1 MRRRRYLSKINLD
14 RQQIDNNQYVD
25 EKAKDIITYW
35 SLLILLKL
43 NGHREF
49 VDKSGDISGE
59 DLAYFLNL
67 ERFTVDSSEYER
79 QEVIDV
85 LRNQL
90 GSLEKKRSFSTPK
103 ILEKNLS
110 RIQEMLQL
118 NSVEMDLLTFTIYI
132 HYYNVLDVAGD
143 TLGREL
149 TTDKVEQVLAVLL
162 SSQKSEIKA
171 ALSPK
176 AKLVRSGLV
185 TFWREGTHTLQGK
198 LEILSG
204 TFIDKMMT
212 FDGEIDEM
220 IKDAVRKCAP
230 TMLDLDDF
238 KHIENELSL
247 LVPYLRQAFSTKQE
261 GVNILLYGPPGT
273 GKTELSKVLAEK
285 LGLMSYEISYADEN
299 DEAIEGAKRLKA
311 FKVAQSFFAQ
321 KELLLMF
328 DEIEDVFSNDADF
341 SFFGPSRQKN
351 KGWINRMLETNAIP
365 TIWITNDVRAIDKAV
380 VRRFDMSIE
389 VPIPPKAKRQEIIEN
404 YSEGLLSQEAIKKIA
419 KDAHIAPAL
428 ISRAAK
434 VVGSVREE
442 TTDTS
447 KAFEQVI
454 NSTLKAQGHREITA
468 QSDELVLPASY
479 DLSLINTTADLQKI
493 VEGIRDIPSARL
505 CFYGVPGTGKSAF
518 GKYLAEELERPFML
532 KKGSDLISMWVGGT
546 EKNIAAAFKEAKEE
560 GAVLVFDEVDSFL
573 QDRRSAKQSWEVTQV
588 NEMLVQME
596 NYEGIFIAT
605 TNLMDGLD
613 QASLRRF
620 DLKLEFNYLKRDQSL
635 KLFLDE
641 AKGLKIRK
649 PSPKIQA
656 QLSAL
661 RNLAPGDFAAVKRQ
675 HRFNPIT
682 NALDFVERLREE
694 CSVKEDTNS
703 HKMGFVV

>member
-1 MRRRRYLSKINLD
+1 MRRRRHLSKINLD
-14 RQQIDNNQYVD
+14 RQQIDDNQYVD
-25 EKAKDIITYW
+25 AKAKDIISYW

-49 VDKSGDISGE
+49 ISKQGDMSGV
-59 DLAYFLNL
+59 DLAYFLKL
-67 ERFTVDSSEYER
+67 ERFDVDSSLFER
-79 QEVIDV
+79 KEIIETLKQ
-85 LRNQL
+85 QL
-90 GSLEKKRSFSTPK
+90 HILEKRVNFTTPT

-110 RIQEMLQL
+110 KIQNMLQL
-118 NSVEMDLLTFTIYI
+118 NGLEMDILTFTIYI
-132 HYYNVLDVAGD
+132 HYYNVFDVAGD

-149 TTDKVEQVLAVLL
+149 TTDKVEQVLALLL
-162 SSQKSEIKA
+162 SCQKSEIKV

-176 AKLVRSGLV
+176 SKLVRSGLV
-185 TFWREGTHTLQGK
+185 TFWRAGTHTLQGK
-198 LEILSG
+198 LEVLSDE
-204 TFIDKMMT
+204 FIDKMMT
-212 FDGEIDEM
+212 FDGDIEEM
-220 IKDAVRKCAP
+220 IKDVVRKCTP
-230 TMLDLDDF
+230 TTLDIGDF
-238 KHIENELSL
+238 KHIESELSL
-247 LVPYLRQAFSTKQE
+247 LLPYLKQALVSKQE
-261 GVNILLYGPPGT
+261 GVNILLFGPPGT
-273 GKTELSKVLAEK
+273 GKTELSKVIAQK
-285 LGLMSYEISYADEN
+285 LNLMTYEISYADEN
-299 DEAIEGAKRLKA
+299 DEAIEGPRRLRA
-311 FKVAQSFFAQ
+311 YKVAQSFFAQ

-341 SFFGPSRQKN
+341 SFFRPSRQKN
-351 KGWINRMLETNAIP
+351 KGWINRMLESNAIP
-365 TIWITNDVRAIDKAV
+365 TIWITNDVRAINRAV

-389 VPIPPKAKRQEIIEN
+389 LPIPPKEKRQEILQN
-404 YSEGLLSQEAIKKIA
+404 YSADLLSQEAIKKIA
-419 KDAHIAPAL
+419 KEAHIAPAL

-442 TTDTS
+442 TADTS

-454 NSTLKAQGHREITA
+454 NSTLKAQGHREITM
-468 QSDELVLPASY
+468 QNDELALPESY
-479 DLSLINTTADLQKI
+479 DPSLINTTIDLQKM
-493 VEGIRDIPSARL
+493 VDGIRNVPSARL

-518 GKYLAEELERPFML
+518 GKYLAERLDRPFLL

-546 EKNIAAAFKEAKEE
+546 EKNIAAAFKEAKDE
-560 GAVLVFDEVDSFL
+560 GAILVFDEVDSFL

-620 DLKLEFNYLKRDQSL
+620 DMKLEFNYLKRDQAL

-641 AKGLKIRK
+641 VKGLKIRK
-649 PSPKIQA
+649 PSPKVQA

-703 HKMGFVV
+703 HKMGFVA